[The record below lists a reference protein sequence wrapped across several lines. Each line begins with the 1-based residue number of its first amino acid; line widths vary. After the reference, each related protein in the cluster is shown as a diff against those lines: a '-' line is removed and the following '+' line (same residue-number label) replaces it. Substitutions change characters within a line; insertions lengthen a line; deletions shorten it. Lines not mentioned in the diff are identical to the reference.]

1 MHTTTAD
8 PLATEALELPQNLG
22 LTIQPRA
29 PDDDAG
35 DAEPA
40 MNPAPEF
47 FDVLRE
53 QFSAVGLA
61 LRREGLVTGLC
72 MLFFSAVL
80 LLRQFGGGPTQL
92 PFTFKEGVATAMMAL
107 LIPMAVWKGEEPAR
121 RGYHQSMPVDHGDHA
136 IARGAAGLGWTL
148 AAVGAFFGWM
158 GLLTLATGGSV
169 EAGEPWQWLAPV
181 IGATVTYLLGSALTL
196 VSARP
201 WRWLGGGAVAYLF
214 LGMFRRSD
222 GLTPLVDLV
231 DAVFTG
237 RFGLRTLLTGLVR
250 NPADTYPWMVPDLGA
265 WITTVWIWVV
275 MAVAAFLVAAHRQ
288 PEN

>member
-8 PLATEALELPQNLG
+8 PLVTDAFELPGNLG
-22 LTIQPRA
+22 LTVQPQA
-29 PDDDAG
+29 PDEG
-35 DAEPA
+35 DAAPG
-40 MNPAPEF
+40 MNPPPAF

-53 QFSAVGLA
+53 QFAAVGLS
-61 LRREGLVTGLC
+61 LRREGLAVGLC
-72 MLFFSAVL
+72 MLIFTAVL
-80 LLRQFGGGPTQL
+80 LLRQFDGGPARL
-92 PFTFKEGVATAMMAL
+92 PFTFKMGIATAMMAL
-107 LIPMAVWKGEEPAR
+107 LLPMAVWKGEEPAR

-136 IARGAAGLGWTL
+136 IARGAAGFGWML
-148 AAVGAFFGWM
+148 AGVGAFFGWM
-158 GLLTLATGGSV
+158 GALTLLTGGQV
-169 EAGEPWQWLAPV
+169 EAGAPWQWLAPV

-214 LGMFRRSD
+214 LGLFRNVD
-222 GLTPLVDLV
+222 GVSPLVDLA
-231 DAVFTG
+231 DAVFSG

-250 NPADTYPWMVPDLGA
+250 NPDPGSFLLVTDLGA

-288 PEN
+288 PES